1 MGKFES
7 RDYNKVRR
15 KGKKEFICRPTL
27 IPARKILRMRARYN
41 MLRDGVNVHK
51 AIKHGQFSMHWREYA
66 AKT

>member
-1 MGKFES
+1 MGNFES

-41 MLRDGVNVHK
+41 MLRDGVNMHK
-51 AIKHGQFSMHWREYA
+51 VIKSGNFALHWRDYA
-66 AKT
+66 TR